1 MKRWIVS
8 LLLATGLA
16 WSASASAQA
25 QTVGVRWSTP
35 MYAGPST
42 GYPVVGHISAG
53 AFVTLNG
60 CLGDYAWC
68 EVNDGLSRGWVEPD
82 NLAVYQNSVPYAFY
96 DATPWFTYPIVS
108 FYIGDYWGRYY
119 SNRPWYRDRY
129 RYDRWD
135 WRQGNRGWDRPRP
148 PHHGHRPP
156 PVRPPRPNDPPVHR
170 PPHQGPNFPG
180 RPPIGPGNGQ
190 PDWNR
195 PTPTG
200 PDYTRPNYGPRP
212 SYQRNNPPRTEPG
225 RPPISREQ
233 GRPAPT
239 SRPTPRPDRE
249 RADRQQEP

>member
-1 MKRWIVS
+1 MKRWMIP

-68 EVNDGLSRGWVEPD
+68 EVNDGLSRGWVDPD

-135 WRQGNRGWDRPRP
+135 WRQNNRGWNRPSLPHHTRP
-148 PHHGHRPP
+148 PVNRPNPPRQSPP
-156 PVRPPRPNDPPVHR
+156 PPRH
-170 PPHQGPNFPG
+170 GPTLPG
-180 RPPIGPGNGQ
+180 RPPIRPGNGQ

-195 PTPTG
+195 PSPG
-200 PDYTRPNYGPRP
+200 APDYTRPNVGPRP
-212 SYQRNNPPRTEPG
+212 AYQRNDSARPQPG
-225 RPPISREQ
+225 NRGQ
-233 GRPAPT
+233 DRPAP
-239 SRPTPRPDRE
+239 PRAGNRGERGDRQPP
-249 RADRQQEP
+249 AARQQER